1 MNPLFSPITLKG
13 LTLPN
18 RIVIPPMD
26 QYSGADGKPGPWHAM
41 HYGHLAVSGAGL
53 LIVEATA
60 VEAPGRIAPED
71 LGLWN
76 DAQEAAHKGMLDSI
90 RAYST
95 MPIGIQLGHAGRK
108 GATSRPW
115 DGGSPLK
122 PDQGSWKL
130 CAPSAIPYA
139 ATHQTPETLTGE
151 DLARLVTSF
160 ATAAARAVRAGY
172 DAIEL
177 HAAHGYLLHE
187 FLSPLSNQRE
197 DAYGGSLENRMRFP
211 LEVLAAIRAA
221 VPANF
226 PVGVRVSGTDFV
238 KGGWDVPQCATFA
251 QAVEKAGAA
260 YIHANPRLFR
270 VKFDNQLLV
279 DGELDI
285 VTLRQRLDRTFECR
299 AVCLKPGR
307 AATTGNNFLSFC
319 KHGNFTIL
327 FGNFNAIA
335 HTNLQ
340 GRNVH
345 LVAVEREDAVPHEL
359 TSLVAR
365 VGKPKAVHHVVEAA
379 FKNNEQ
385 VGTGNALLHFGLL
398 EIAMRFA
405 SRRQAT
411 SLSFLMNA
419 P

>member
-1 MNPLFSPITLKG
+1 MNPLFAPITLKG
-13 LTLPN
+13 LTLTN

-26 QYSGADGKPGPWHAM
+26 QYSATDGLPGPWHAM

-76 DAQEAAHKGMLDSI
+76 DAQEAAHKDMLDSI

-108 GATSRPW
+108 GATARPW

-122 PDQGSWKL
+122 PDQGSWEL
-130 CAPSAIPYA
+130 CAPSALPYA
-139 ATHQTPETLTGE
+139 PGHQMPEALTAE
-151 DLARLVTSF
+151 DLARLVASF
-160 ATAAARAVRAGY
+160 AAAAARSMRAGY

-187 FLSPLSNQRE
+187 FLSPLSNKRE

-238 KGGWDVPQCATFA
+238 EGGWDVHQCATFA
-251 QAVEKAGAA
+251 LAIEKAGAA
-260 YIHANPRLFR
+260 YIHVSGGGLSPDQQINLAPGYQ
-270 VKFDNQLLV
+270 V
-279 DGELDI
+279 EL
-285 VTLRQRLDRTFECR
+285 
-299 AVCLKPGR
+299 
-307 AATTGNNFLSFC
+307 AATIKAAVSSMPVIAVGLITEPELASSIVVTGQADMVAIGRGMMYDPRWPWHAAAAL
-319 KHGNFTIL
+319 GQTI
-327 FGNFNAIA
+327 
-335 HTNLQ
+335 
-340 GRNVH
+340 
-345 LVAVEREDAVPHEL
+345 AVPSPYLRCKPHNVKEL
-359 TSLVAR
+359 
-365 VGKPKAVHHVVEAA
+365 
-379 FKNNEQ
+379 FK
-385 VGTGNALLHFGLL
+385 
-398 EIAMRFA
+398 
-405 SRRQAT
+405 
-411 SLSFLMNA
+411 
-419 P
+419 